1 VDIPLGVSEDE
12 LSQADGAEDG
22 APGGDDRIED
32 FFKDGEL
39 LKRTPVEEVRQR
51 IAQAL
56 EYEYHLLR
64 EDMEREFPVRVVDTE
79 GKKRLKRAGIAI
91 FERGQPHTIE
101 HLRRVVICRPEPR
114 NGARGVPRIRDHE
127 QADKELGELWELMQ
141 AVPSC
146 EHGLWTNGLDL
157 FFLRKERS
165 RFEDR
170 PKAGIDWPPAEEYV
184 ATELVES
191 EIRLRQADPYMLRTA
206 FRRCHNFIH
215 GNEGMPKDAAFW
227 QFLYLIFAKM
237 YDERHHRDDRRFYA
251 LPTEPFTESGQRA
264 VRSRVQPLF
273 DAVKR
278 EYGSR
283 SDNPI
288 FTGSEQITLSDRALA
303 FLVSELARYD
313 FTRTKIDAKGAAY
326 QELVG
331 TNLRGDRGQYFT
343 PRKAIDLMVSILD
356 PKEDEKVFDP
366 ACGTGGFLQ
375 ATLTHLLSRWRAE
388 ERVGSRPDLVEDL
401 RRYVDRLQRFTDHN
415 LFGADFDPFLVRAAS
430 MALLMMA
437 GTAGNVYQMDS
448 LAFPKG
454 HLQGLERAKEHLPE
468 MSVDVLM
475 TNPPFG
481 SDISVTDPMVLESY
495 RGVDGVAR
503 QWRRPK
509 GGELVA
515 GEGMLTAVAPEVLFI
530 QKAIGWLRPGGR
542 LGIVLPNGLLSNP
555 GPADE
560 GVRRWIMS
568 HCWVLASI
576 ELPVETFIVEANVN
590 IFTTLLFLKRKTEAE
605 MNSERL
611 RGSMDYPVFMA
622 VAEKVGFDRRGN
634 RIYRRGPDG
643 EEIWVEG
650 NGEDGASGRRRRRR
664 RRVEDDDLPAI
675 ANAYREFRQLHPEP
689 GLTGTIV

>member
-1 VDIPLGVSEDE
+1 MSEE
-12 LSQADGAEDG
+12 EQARTEGEEEG
-22 APGGDDRIED
+22 APDTDDRIED
-32 FFKDGEL
+32 FIKEGEL

-51 IAQAL
+51 TARAL
-56 EYEYHLLR
+56 EYEYHLSPD
-64 EDMEREFPVRVVDTE
+64 DMERDFPVRVTDAE

-91 FERGQPHTIE
+91 FDRGRPHTPE

-114 NGARGVPRIRDHE
+114 NGARAVTRIRDHE
-127 QADKELGELWELMQ
+127 QADAELHDLWDLMQ

-146 EHGLWTNGLDL
+146 EHGMWTNGLDL

-170 PKAGIDWPPAEEYV
+170 PKPTVDWPPAEDYA

-191 EIRLRQADPYMLRTA
+191 EIRLRAADRYMLLTA

-237 YDERHHRDDRRFYA
+237 YDERHNRHSRRFYA
-251 LPTEPFTESGQRA
+251 LPREPFDADGQKEVRA
-264 VRSRVQPLF
+264 RVQPLF
-273 DAVKR
+273 DAAKR
-278 EYGSR
+278 EYGLR
-283 SDNPI
+283 SENPI
-288 FTGSEQITLSDRALA
+288 FTGDERLALSDRALA

-313 FTRTKIDAKGAAY
+313 FTRTQIDAKGAAY

-375 ATLTHLLSRWRAE
+375 ATLTHLLDRWRAE
-388 ERVGSRPDLVEDL
+388 DQKGSRPDLAEDL
-401 RRYVDRLQRFTDHN
+401 RRYEDRLRRYTDEN

-448 LAFPKG
+448 LAFPRG
-454 HLQGLERAKEHLPE
+454 HLPGLKTAKERLPE
-468 MSVDVLM
+468 ESIDVVM

-481 SDISVTDPMVLESY
+481 SDIPVTDPTVLDEY

-503 QWRRPK
+503 QWRRQK
-509 GGELVA
+509 SGELIA
-515 GEGMLTAVAPEVLFI
+515 GEGMVTAVAPEVLFI
-530 QKAIGWLRPGGR
+530 QKAVRWLRPGGR

-560 GVRRWIMS
+560 GVRKWILD

-590 IFTTLLFLKRKTEAE
+590 IFTTLLFLKKKTDAEMKTELL
-605 MNSERL
+605 L
-611 RGSMDYPVFMA
+611 RSQRDYPVFMA

-634 RIYRRGPDG
+634 PIYRRGPDG
-643 EEIWVEG
+643 EELWVKGSSE
-650 NGEDGASGRRRRRR
+650 NGSRSRRRK
-664 RRVEDDDLPAI
+664 RVEDDDLPAI
-675 ANAYREFRQLHPEP
+675 AQAYREFRQRHPEP
-689 GLTGTIV
+689 NLAETLV